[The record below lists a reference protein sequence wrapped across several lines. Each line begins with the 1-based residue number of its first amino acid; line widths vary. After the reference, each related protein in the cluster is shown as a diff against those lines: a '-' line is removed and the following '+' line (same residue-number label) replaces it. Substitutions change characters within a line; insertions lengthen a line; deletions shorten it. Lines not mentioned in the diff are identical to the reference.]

1 MLSEG
6 VYMKSIKFLCL
17 LVISVIMLTACN
29 IGVPEDKIIVYTNS
43 GSEGRAEWLTDKAED
58 AGFDIQ
64 VVQMG
69 GNTLANRL
77 IAEKNNPVAD
87 VTYGMSQMDW
97 QKVKSQ
103 DGLVPYTPKWIKETD
118 DDTPFIDEDHYY
130 NPLVEQRI
138 VQIYNQ
144 DVFDEQ
150 SAPHTFSDLW
160 EKSKFKGKYAVPAS
174 LGGLTDRTL
183 IMSVL
188 APYID
193 EDDPN
198 AELGVKP
205 EGWKAVK
212 QYIENGYITPEGEDS
227 TQNLVSKKVPI
238 SYQFSSGLPGV
249 EDEFDFEAGLVK
261 PKEGVPTTIE
271 SIGIMNKGKDHDYS
285 NTKAFI
291 DWFGSAEVQEAWAK
305 EFGTYPTNV
314 NARDDISP
322 SMQNIIDQTHPQ
334 DIDYDTVNKYIEQ
347 WVEKI
352 ELEYY

>member
-1 MLSEG
+1 
-6 VYMKSIKFLCL
+6 MKSIKFLCL

-103 DGLVPYTPKWIKETD
+103 DVLVPYTPKWIKETD
-118 DDTPFIDEDHYY
+118 DDTPFVDEDHYY

-150 SAPHTFSDLW
+150 SAPHTFSDY
-160 EKSKFKGKYAVPAS
+160 GRNP
-174 LGGLTDRTL
+174 
-183 IMSVL
+183 
-188 APYID
+188 
-193 EDDPN
+193 
-198 AELGVKP
+198 
-205 EGWKAVK
+205 
-212 QYIENGYITPEGEDS
+212 
-227 TQNLVSKKVPI
+227 
-238 SYQFSSGLPGV
+238 
-249 EDEFDFEAGLVK
+249 
-261 PKEGVPTTIE
+261 
-271 SIGIMNKGKDHDYS
+271 
-285 NTKAFI
+285 NTK
-291 DWFGSAEVQEAWAK
+291 
-305 EFGTYPTNV
+305 V
-314 NARDDISP
+314 NTQYLHHSVA
-322 SMQNIIDQTHPQ
+322 
-334 DIDYDTVNKYIEQ
+334 
-347 WVEKI
+347 
-352 ELEYY
+352 